1 MISTKFPG
9 KISAMSNEA
18 RYVKT
23 IIKSPK
29 NIILTKTQKKKLLP
43 KKQQVE
49 MTALVGKHSARR
61 IEAATSKNE
70 HDVIFFVDSF
80 L

>member
-1 MISTKFPG
+1 
-9 KISAMSNEA
+9 MSNEA
-18 RYVKT
+18 KYVKT

-29 NIILTKTQKKKLLP
+29 
-43 KKQQVE
+43 KQQE
-49 MTALVGKHSARR
+49 DMTALVGKQSARR